1 MYFYSLIKHVGF
13 DFERTLRMKLFC
25 TCKNSKL
32 NYKENV
38 GAWWWL
44 YGFDSQTLSN
54 FINGDF
60 SRDKVK
66 ELEIAT
72 YFQPKE
78 NTSIYEIKDKFKNRF
93 NDLIVSKMG
102 KKSTV
107 SFIEEIYQIEIEIAD
122 FAEILY

>member
-1 MYFYSLIKHVGF
+1 M
-13 DFERTLRMKLFC
+13 
-25 TCKNSKL
+25 
-32 NYKENV
+32 
-38 GAWWWL
+38 